1 MSSTPYRCSLGK
13 TRPKEAKPKRTKRA
27 NEDRIRTNEELS
39 SACLSLPKIPSAAEL
54 IRRKHECSK
63 TSVAKH
69 DSSELES
76 DEEHHCDFL
85 SCGSLKI
92 EEQVGDSVQSARET
106 TRESRSRSLP
116 LILNRENTS
125 SCLKCNTRACK
136 FRLQTR
142 ESYPPR
148 PSVGSD
154 LCYLR
159 DNSLIDQDFTKVMED
174 GSRVTVKQRRLF
186 IEIFMPRTSWMHL
199 NENKPCLWKAED
211 QTIRYNEK
219 QNGRSRWDWN
229 VCKFFVVHTYSIS
242 KIISIGTI
250 KEFFQGYI
258 NLVRWII
265 FQ

>member
-1 MSSTPYRCSLGK
+1 MIQDCEGEYGVVSVMTRESSHEKFPAQVLTELAAFRPFRTHDKDGHLHFCFDKKIKQNAFNNLIMSGTPYRCSLGK

-27 NEDRIRTNEELS
+27 NEDRIRTDEELS

-63 TSVAKH
+63 TSVAKN

-186 IEIFMPRTSWMHL
+186 IEIFMPRTS
-199 NENKPCLWKAED
+199 
-211 QTIRYNEK
+211 
-219 QNGRSRWDWN
+219 
-229 VCKFFVVHTYSIS
+229 
-242 KIISIGTI
+242 
-250 KEFFQGYI
+250 
-258 NLVRWII
+258 
-265 FQ
+265 